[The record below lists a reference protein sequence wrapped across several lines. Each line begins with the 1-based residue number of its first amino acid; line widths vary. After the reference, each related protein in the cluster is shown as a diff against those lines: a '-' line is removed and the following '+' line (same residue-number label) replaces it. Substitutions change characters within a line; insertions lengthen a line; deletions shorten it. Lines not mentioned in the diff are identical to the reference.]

1 MCFFSC
7 RRELE
12 GKQMLEQRVES
23 LEAKCEDL
31 KAQLQSKEIY
41 ERQISHENEV
51 LLDSYHEA
59 SKHNKRLTQ
68 RNEELLWRLRQRNEV
83 VNVLA
88 NQLATP
94 PQRLS
99 RSLGPEHIDHTI
111 TGSKSPQS
119 SSMVKYIV
127 EKGDSISWTVT
138 MDESAE
144 RAAPRRNSVSRQSSL
159 RLSMP
164 RGQTTTSSSMRTRS
178 KSVSVSESNENNA
191 WTPAFNSTP
200 LRRRPGSVSPSANS
214 ESVEETSSGPRP
226 QEAGGEAM
234 ISEETSASSSEDESF
249 ANGDISRLSM
259 DFWEKSAE

>member
-1 MCFFSC
+1 
-7 RRELE
+7 
-12 GKQMLEQRVES
+12 MLEQRVES

-99 RSLGPEHIDHTI
+99 RSLGPEHIDR
-111 TGSKSPQS
+111 
-119 SSMVKYIV
+119 
-127 EKGDSISWTVT
+127 SINNK
-138 MDESAE
+138 E
-144 RAAPRRNSVSRQSSL
+144 RRKKKRENSLVL
-159 RLSMP
+159 
-164 RGQTTTSSSMRTRS
+164 
-178 KSVSVSESNENNA
+178 
-191 WTPAFNSTP
+191 
-200 LRRRPGSVSPSANS
+200 
-214 ESVEETSSGPRP
+214 ESVEKRNTLFFLKYLGPRVY
-226 QEAGGEAM
+226 
-234 ISEETSASSSEDESF
+234 
-249 ANGDISRLSM
+249 
-259 DFWEKSAE
+259 